1 MVSSLYLII
10 SSVILAFLKTGFLL
24 IIISIVSSIIVH
36 LLISLTEKVVKIPVK
51 PIIDS
56 IAFPGLI
63 LRQTMLR
70 LTASFL
76 GYRARNSFFY
86 KSGEASLDLL
96 FDRPL
101 SNPLHL
107 FLISFS
113 PYLNLLI
120 AYVLLAT
127 QSLVLAFLPTSMIT
141 AYKIMVF
148 YLVISIIVSGQP
160 NAKDVFFFFNSVI
173 QVAPWFFVLTMWGVI
188 AAAFMNEILGTTSAL
203 LFLSLYE
210 AFLLYLELRES
221 SFPAKKMPQKPKT
234 PKNQWSYYYD
244 PKKHRGL
251 TITVIEEKE
260 NE

>member
-1 MVSSLYLII
+1 MSGELYFIVSSIL
-10 SSVILAFLKTGFLL
+10 LAFLKTGFLL
-24 IIISIVSSIIVH
+24 IIVSIVSSIILHVI
-36 LLISLTEKVVKIPVK
+36 ISLAEKIVKIPVN

-76 GYRARNSFFY
+76 GYRPRNSFFY
-86 KSGEASLDLL
+86 RSGEANVNLL

-101 SNPLHL
+101 TNPLHL

-113 PYLNLLI
+113 PYLNLLV

-127 QSLVLAFLPTSMIT
+127 QSWVIAFLPSSMT
-141 AYKIMVF
+141 MAYKIMVI
-148 YLVISIIVSGQP
+148 YIVISIIVSGQP
-160 NAKDVFFFFNSVI
+160 NAKDVLFFFNSVI
-173 QVAPWFFVLTMWGVI
+173 QVAPWFFFLTMWGVI

-203 LFLSLYE
+203 LFLSFYE

-221 SFPAKKMPQKPKT
+221 SFPAKAIPKPRRT
-234 PKNQWSYYYD
+234 PKKQWNYYYD
-244 PKKHRGL
+244 PRKHRGL
-251 TITVIEEKE
+251 TITIIEENE
-260 NE
+260 ND